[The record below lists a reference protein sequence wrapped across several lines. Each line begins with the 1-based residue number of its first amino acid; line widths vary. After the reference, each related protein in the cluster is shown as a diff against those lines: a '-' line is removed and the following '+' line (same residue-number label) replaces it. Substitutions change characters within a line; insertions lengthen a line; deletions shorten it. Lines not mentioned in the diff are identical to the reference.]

1 MFREWWF
8 WVIIL
13 VVVLL
18 LFGTTRLPGLA
29 KSMGESMRVFRKE
42 VKGLG
47 DDAKAEEAQKAAA
60 TPAKSETPPDTKS

>member
-13 VVVLL
+13 VVILL

-47 DDAKAEEAQKAAA
+47 DDVKADEAQK
-60 TPAKSETPPDTKS
+60 TTETSAKSETPSDTKS